1 MMSLVADLWGQ
12 LESLLLYVLPFLVVL
27 TVVVFVH
34 EFGHYFIARL
44 NGVRVETFSIGF
56 GRELYGWT
64 ARSGT
69 HWRIA
74 LIPLGGYVKFFGDA
88 NAASAGADEAAEQM
102 TPEERKVAFHHKRV
116 GQRASIVA
124 AGPFSNFI
132 YAILVLALLFVLYGQ
147 RVTPPEVGRVLPD
160 TPAAAAGFQPGDV
173 IQSVDG
179 DEVRR
184 FEEVEEA
191 VLLSPDRELDFRVL
205 RGDRTFDVAVKIRGV
220 DAPQGEGLPRRIGE
234 LGLLPANAARVG
246 QVTPGAPADAA
257 GFQPGDLIVA
267 VDGEAIDNFE
277 QLQDIVA
284 NSGGRRL
291 EVEVLRSGERVR
303 LNVAASRQE
312 IAGDAAGGKTERWLI
327 GVQRAPRP
335 LLRLDPAAAVWEAT
349 KTSVN
354 LIARPLEYLGEM
366 IVGSRGTEE
375 LGGPLR
381 IAQASG
387 QAAQIGLEQ
396 VVLLS
401 ALLSL
406 NLGFFNLLPIPILD
420 GGHLLMYGLEALR
433 GRPLTARMQEYAF
446 RIGLAVILTLT
457 VFATWNDLVHF
468 RVVEFI
474 SGLFS

>member
-1 MMSLVADLWGQ
+1 MDLVAALWSQ
-12 LESLLLYVLPFLVVL
+12 ASSFAVYVLPFLIVL

-34 EFGHYFIARL
+34 EFGHFLVARA
-44 NGVRVETFSIGF
+44 NGVRVEVFSIGF

-64 ARSGT
+64 GKSGT
-69 HWRIA
+69 RWRIA

-88 NAASAGADEAAEQM
+88 NAASAGADPAAERLSA
-102 TPEERKVAFHHKRV
+102 EERRQSFHHKRV
-116 GQRASIVA
+116 GQRAAIVA
-124 AGPFSNFI
+124 AGPLANFL
-132 YAILVLALLFVLYGQ
+132 YAIVALALLFVFYGQ

-160 TPAAAAGFQPGDV
+160 TPAAAAGFQPGDLIV
-173 IQSVDG
+173 SVDG
-179 DEVRR
+179 EPVRR

-191 VLLSPDRELDFRVL
+191 VLLSPDRELTFSVRRGADAFEVTTRV
-205 RGDRTFDVAVKIRGV
+205 RGV
-220 DAPQGEGLPRRIGE
+220 EAPQGEGLPRRIGE

-246 QVTPGAPADAA
+246 QVTPGGPAEAA
-257 GFQPGDLIVA
+257 GFRTGDLIVA
-267 VDGEAIDNFE
+267 VDGQPIDNFE
-277 QLQDIVA
+277 QLQDLVGA
-284 NSGGRRL
+284 SGGSPLRVEVMRDGARLAL
-291 EVEVLRSGERVR
+291 EV
-303 LNVAASRQE
+303 AATRQE
-312 IAGDAAGGKTERWLI
+312 IAGPNGETIERWLI

-335 LLRLDPAAAVWEAT
+335 LLRLDPLSASWEAA

-354 LIARPLEYLGEM
+354 LIDRTLEYLGEM

-381 IAQASG
+381 IAHASG
-387 QAAQIGLEQ
+387 QAARIGVEQ
-396 VVLLS
+396 LVLLS

-420 GGHLLMYGLEALR
+420 GGHLAMYAVESLR
-433 GRPLTARMQEYAF
+433 GRPMTERMQDYAF

-474 SGLFS
+474 AGLFS

>member
-1 MMSLVADLWGQ
+1 MD
-12 LESLLLYVLPFLVVL
+12 LLLGLWSQVSAFAIYLLPFLIVL

-34 EFGHYFIARL
+34 EYGHYLIARV
-44 NGVRVETFSIGF
+44 NGVRVEVFSIGF

-69 HWRIA
+69 RWRIA
-74 LIPLGGYVKFFGDA
+74 AIPLGGYVKFFGDA
-88 NAASAGADEAAEQM
+88 NAASAGADPAV
-102 TPEERKVAFHHKRV
+102 ERLSPDDRQASFHHKRL
-116 GQRASIVA
+116 GQRAAIVA
-124 AGPFSNFI
+124 AGPMANFI
-132 YAILVLALLFVLYGQ
+132 YAVVVLALLFVFYGQ

-160 TPAAAAGFQPGDV
+160 TPASAAGFQPGDMIV
-173 IQSVDG
+173 SVEGED
-179 DEVRR
+179 VRR

-191 VLLSPDRELDFRVL
+191 VLLSPDRSLTFGVR
-205 RGDRTFDVAVKIRGV
+205 RGDDRFEVTTKIRGM

-246 QVTPGAPADAA
+246 QVTAGGPADVA
-257 GFQPGDLIVA
+257 GFRAGDLIVA
-267 VDGEAIDNFE
+267 VDGQAIDNFE
-277 QLQDIVA
+277 QLQDLVGA
-284 NSGGRRL
+284 SAGRPLR
-291 EVEVLRSGERVR
+291 VLLLREGERIE
-303 LNVAASRQE
+303 LAVAASRQE
-312 IAGDAAGGKTERWLI
+312 IAGPSGEKLERWLI

-335 LLRLDPAAAVWEAT
+335 LLRLGPLDASWEAV

-354 LIARPLEYLGEM
+354 LIDRTLEYLGEM

-381 IAQASG
+381 IAHASG
-387 QAAQIGLEQ
+387 QAARIGVEQ
-396 VVLLS
+396 LVLLS

-420 GGHLLMYGLEALR
+420 GGHLAMYAVEGLR
-433 GRPLTARMQEYAF
+433 GRPMTERMQEYAF

-468 RVVEFI
+468 RVVDFFA
-474 SGLFS
+474 GLFS